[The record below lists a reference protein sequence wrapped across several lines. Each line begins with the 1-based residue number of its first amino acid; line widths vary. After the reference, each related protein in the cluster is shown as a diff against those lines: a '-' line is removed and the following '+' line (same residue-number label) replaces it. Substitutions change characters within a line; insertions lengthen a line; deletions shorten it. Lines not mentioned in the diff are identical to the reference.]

1 MKPVL
6 LTAVVF
12 LVLSLMWKTVLK
24 IETKPVARPISRC
37 RVGTGRVGR
46 GSMRKSLYQSIP
58 RPPKFRVVRTFLF
71 SDLETHPLIESLSQ
85 RLKNGFSLYPTLS
98 SVLVLT

>member
-12 LVLSLMWKTVLK
+12 LVLLLMWKTVLK
-24 IETKPVARPISRC
+24 IETRPVARSVSRC

-46 GSMRKSLYQSIP
+46 GSMRMGGA
-58 RPPKFRVVRTFLF
+58 V
-71 SDLETHPLIESLSQ
+71 
-85 RLKNGFSLYPTLS
+85 
-98 SVLVLT
+98 